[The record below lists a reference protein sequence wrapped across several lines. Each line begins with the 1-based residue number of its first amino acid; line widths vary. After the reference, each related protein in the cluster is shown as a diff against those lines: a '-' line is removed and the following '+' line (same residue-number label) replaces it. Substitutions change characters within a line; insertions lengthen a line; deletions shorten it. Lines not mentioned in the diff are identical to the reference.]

1 MNLRLLEFPR
11 HVHQLEEGQIVRSRV
26 VADLPACE
34 AALAEGFIVI
44 PPAGFVDDEP
54 VAPAV
59 VPPDPP
65 KRKPGRPPK
74 QQEG

>member
-1 MNLRLLEFPR
+1 MNLRLLQFPR
-11 HVHQLEEGQIVRSRV
+11 HVHQLEDGQIVRSLI
-26 VADLPACE
+26 VADVHACE
-34 AALAEGFIVI
+34 AALADGYVVI

-54 VAPAV
+54 QAPSA
-59 VPPDPP
+59 DPP